1 MEQNVDLAAKEVY
14 DTLCGLLDHLEYK
27 YERDDERLQIQC
39 ICIGDDFPIEI
50 RIKINQRL
58 QIISL
63 VSTIPLETAEGK
75 RDEMSCAVS
84 ASNCEMVDGSFDYD
98 YVTGHM
104 VFRMTSSY
112 RDSMISEELLAYMF
126 FVSCHTVDEYN
137 DKFIMLNDG
146 KIDLE
151 TFIITTYDS

>member
-1 MEQNVDLAAKEVY
+1 MEQNVDFAAKEVY

-27 YERDDERLQIQC
+27 YERDDERLQIKC
-39 ICIGDDFPIEI
+39 MCIGDDYPIDI
-50 RIKINQRL
+50 RIRINQSL

-63 VSTIPLETAEGK
+63 LSTIPIEVEEVK
-75 RDEMSCAVS
+75 RPEMSCAVS
-84 ASNCEMVDGSFDYD
+84 AANYRMVDGSFDFD
-98 YVTGHM
+98 YLTGNM

-137 DKFIMLNDG
+137 DKFVMLNQG
-146 KIDLE
+146 ELDLE
-151 TFIITTYDS
+151 SFIKYALES